1 MDSKIKLKKNDSIRY
16 KRGSNGRIDLIDS
29 SDNDS
34 EASQK
39 ILKNNIHIKNIKV
52 VVPIDDQ
59 FFRPDSDDFIDNDDN
74 DDIDN
79 DDNDYDNVSN
89 SNSNGNRDVFPS

>member
-1 MDSKIKLKKNDSIRY
+1 MDNKINLKQNGSIRY

-34 EASQK
+34 ETSQK
-39 ILKNNIHIKNIKV
+39 ILNNNIHNKNIKV

-59 FFRPDSDDFIDNDDN
+59 FFRADSDDFIDNDDN
-74 DDIDN
+74 DD
-79 DDNDYDNVSN
+79 NDYNNESN
-89 SNSNGNRDVFPS
+89 NTCNNNSYSNRDVFPS

>member
-1 MDSKIKLKKNDSIRY
+1 MDRKINLKQNGSIRY

-29 SDNDS
+29 SDNES

-39 ILKNNIHIKNIKV
+39 IIKNDIHNKNIKV

-59 FFRPDSDDFIDNDDN
+59 FYRADSDDFIDNDDDDGN
-74 DDIDN
+74 DDKN
-79 DDNDYDNVSN
+79 YDNS
-89 SNSNGNRDVFPS
+89 SRDVFPS